1 MREGFVLLLR
11 GGSSKPLLTELAE
24 EPEAFLWHALL
35 LVLLSHVAQ
44 ICVLLPEVLA
54 THFTNKW
61 PLLCPTGYHMVSVP
75 TLLAKWVATLG
86 AFLFRAKWYIMLVKP
101 VEVHRPLL
109 IRTVPT
115 VIDPA
120 VMLVPTLMLSAKVAP
135 QWAACSTNFLA
146 RYPVAFTFLFFN
158 PHCPTTHPG
167 WMFPLYMC
175 IKVFRIVKTLSTPAL
190 MLFSFAINLW

>member
-1 MREGFVLLLR
+1 MPKVAKSSWKKLVLGVSVSCSRILPLLLPYEVPLCVVREGFVLLLR

-135 QWAACSTNFLA
+135 Q
-146 RYPVAFTFLFFN
+146 
-158 PHCPTTHPG
+158 
-167 WMFPLYMC
+167 
-175 IKVFRIVKTLSTPAL
+175 
-190 MLFSFAINLW
+190 